1 MSNDK
6 ASGSAARLLIV
17 LGGIA
22 VVFGPVTDWVAVAY
36 CATRR

>member
-17 LGGIA
+17 LVGIA
-22 VVFGPVTDWVAVAY
+22 VVLAQVTAWVAVAY